1 MPTSAQVTVTTTATI
16 IVAASNFDQTANL
29 HNLGGGAMYL
39 GGANVTTSNGYKFD
53 NGDKLTVTVGDHEA
67 LYAIT
72 ASGTQTVAVL
82 SQIN

>member
-1 MPTSAQVTVTTTATI
+1 MPTSAQISVTTTATV
-16 IVAASNFDQTANL
+16 IVPATNFDQTVNL
-29 HNLGGGAMYL
+29 HNLGGGSVYL

-53 NGDKLTVTVGDHEA
+53 NGDKLTVTVGDREA

>member
-1 MPTSAQVTVTTTATI
+1 MPTSAQVVVAATATI
-16 IVAASNFDQTANL
+16 IVPATNFDQTVNL
-29 HNLGGGAMYL
+29 HNLGGGAIYL
-39 GGANVTTSNGYKFD
+39 GGSNVTTANGYKFD
-53 NGDKLTVTVGDHEA
+53 NGDKLTVTVGDREA